1 MLEHQLCGLER
12 HFMSY
17 SNSFLSWNSSSIGQ
31 SSNCMSWTSSSMGW
45 SSSIMC
51 CNSSSLGQR
60 RQPRREETAQIVFWP
75 SESFTDAPSR
85 FKPLLEATRN
95 EKIRFRQI
103 ESLKGKWPDP
113 PLSPPGTYP
122 GTPLGPPP
130 GSLLGGQQGGFAP
143 STTRRES
150 DAKTKRKCSRM
161 RCEIDIPNAMVYNI
175 FAYFVVQCRPHPL

>member
-1 MLEHQLCGLER
+1 MFCMLEHQLCGLER

-113 PLSPPGTYP
+113 PPRYLPRDPPGT
-122 GTPLGPPP
+122 PP
-130 GSLLGGQQGGFAP
+130 GSLLGGQQGGLRP
-143 STTRRES
+143 LYDTTRSRLE
-150 DAKTKRKCSRM
+150 ATTKM
-161 RCEIDIPNAMVYNI
+161 RCDAHALAIARRTRKRERKRDG
-175 FAYFVVQCRPHPL
+175 

>member
-1 MLEHQLCGLER
+1 MFCMLEHQLCGLER

-60 RQPRREETAQIVFWP
+60 RQPRREKTAQIVFWP

-85 FKPLLEATRN
+85 FKPLLEATRS
-95 EKIRFRQI
+95 EKVRFERI
-103 ESLKGKWPDP
+103 ESSSGKWPDP
-113 PLSPPGTYP
+113 LPLGPRPRDPPS
-122 GTPLGPPP
+122 GPPP
-130 GSLLGGQQGGFAP
+130 GRFWGDNRGVCDTL
-143 STTRRES
+143 TTRPTRTRM
-150 DAKTKRKCSRM
+150 KTRRK
-161 RCEIDIPNAMVYNI
+161 P
-175 FAYFVVQCRPHPL
+175 RPHADRSADLA